1 MTALAE
7 ASPPE
12 TPPASPGRR
21 RRLSPRLALGG
32 ALLAVAS
39 LGTALVLSLS
49 GGDDRT
55 TVTGPAGN
63 DYRLLLPDGWRSI
76 GSSKLERLPGRPL
89 GMLRRDDGKGLL
101 VIRREGRP
109 PASFGAFADELDR
122 EFERRL
128 PDFQRRSV
136 RALRIGAG
144 QAWFYSYI
152 RTRSGTAHSVV
163 LVPADGGSYVLNTVA
178 RGGEEAVAK
187 EIGRM
192 IISFKA

>member
-12 TPPASPGRR
+12 TPPASPQRR
-21 RRLSPRLALGG
+21 RRPSPRLALGG
-32 ALLAVAS
+32 ALLVLAVLA
-39 LGTALVLSLS
+39 AVVVLSLTS
-49 GGDDRT
+49 GDDRT

-63 DYRLLLPDGWRSI
+63 DYRLLLPAGWRSLPK
-76 GSSKLERLPGRPL
+76 GKLANLPERPL
-89 GMLRRDDGKGLL
+89 GMLRRDDGKGLV

-109 PASFGAFADELDR
+109 PASFSAFAKQLDR
-122 EFERRL
+122 EFARRL

-144 QAWFYSYI
+144 RAWFYSYI

-178 RGGEEAVAK
+178 RGGEQAVAR

-192 IISFKA
+192 IISFEA

>member
-7 ASPPE
+7 ASPPQ
-12 TPPASPGRR
+12 TSPASPERR
-21 RRLSPRLALGG
+21 RRPSPRLALGG
-32 ALLAVAS
+32 ALLALAVLA
-39 LGTALVLSLS
+39 AAVVLSLTS
-49 GGDDRT
+49 GDDRR

-63 DYRLLLPDGWRSI
+63 DYRVVLPSGWRSLPN
-76 GSSKLERLPGRPL
+76 GELTNLPGRPL
-89 GMLRRDDGKGLL
+89 GVLRRDDGKGLV

-109 PASFGAFADELDR
+109 PASFSAFAKQLDR

-136 RALRIGAG
+136 RALQIGAG
-144 QAWFYSYI
+144 RAWFYSYI

-178 RGGEEAVAK
+178 RGGEQAVAK

-192 IISFKA
+192 IISFEP

>member
-12 TPPASPGRR
+12 TVLAPPERR
-21 RRLSPRLALGG
+21 RRPSPRLALGG
-32 ALLAVAS
+32 GLLAVAILATVLVFS
-39 LGTALVLSLS
+39 LT

-55 TVTGPAGN
+55 TVTGPAGS
-63 DYRLLLPDGWRSI
+63 DYRVLLPDAWRS
-76 GSSKLERLPGRPL
+76 LPGSELSNLPGQPL
-89 GMLRRDDGKGLL
+89 GVLRREGGKGLV

-109 PASFGAFADELDR
+109 PASFKAFARELDR
-122 EFERRL
+122 EFQHRL
-128 PDFQRRSV
+128 PDFQRSSV

-144 QAWFYSYI
+144 RAWFYSYI

-178 RGGEEAVAK
+178 RGGEQAVAK

-192 IISFKA
+192 IISFEA

>member
-7 ASPPE
+7 ASPPK
-12 TPPASPGRR
+12 TPPASPERGRR
-21 RRLSPRLALGG
+21 PSPRLVLSS
-32 ALLAVAS
+32 ALLALAILATVA
-39 LGTALVLSLS
+39 LLSLA

-63 DYRLLLPDGWRSI
+63 DYRVLLPDGWRSL
-76 GSSKLERLPGRPL
+76 GSARLTKLPRQPVGV
-89 GMLRRDDGKGLL
+89 LRRDDGRGLV

-109 PASFGAFADELDR
+109 PASFSTFAKELDR

-136 RALRIGAG
+136 RALRINAG
-144 QAWFYSYI
+144 RAWFYSYI

-178 RGGEEAVAK
+178 RGGEQAVAK
-187 EIGRM
+187 EIGGM
-192 IISFKA
+192 IISFEA

>member
-7 ASPPE
+7 ASPPQ
-12 TPPASPGRR
+12 TSPASPERR
-21 RRLSPRLALGG
+21 RRPSPRLALGG
-32 ALLAVAS
+32 AMLALATLATV
-39 LGTALVLSLS
+39 LVLSLVS
-49 GGDDRT
+49 GDDRA
-55 TVTGPAGN
+55 TVTGPAGD
-63 DYRLLLPDGWRSI
+63 DYRVLLPDRWRSVPKE
-76 GSSKLERLPGRPL
+76 KLTNLPGRPL
-89 GMLRRDDGKGLL
+89 GMLRRDDGRGLV

-109 PASFGAFADELDR
+109 PASFSVFAKELDR

-136 RALRIGAG
+136 RALRIDAG
-144 QAWFYSYI
+144 RAWFYSYI

-178 RGGEEAVAK
+178 RGGEQAVAK

-192 IISFKA
+192 IISFEA